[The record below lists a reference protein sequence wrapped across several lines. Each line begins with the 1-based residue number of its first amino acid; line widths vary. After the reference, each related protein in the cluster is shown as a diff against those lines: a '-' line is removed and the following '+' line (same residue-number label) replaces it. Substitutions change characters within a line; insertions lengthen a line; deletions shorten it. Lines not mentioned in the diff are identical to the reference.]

1 MSSEPNQPSEEELR
15 AAYEAEIKRL
25 RVEHIL
31 LDNVAALANL
41 GMRRTGLAPGTE
53 SERDP
58 AQVRL
63 AIESIRALLP
73 VVEQAAPSQVG
84 AIRDAVSQLQIAF
97 VRIGGDGGSGR
108 RGSRRRRAAGRRRVG
123 PEPSAERDA
132 PPPPDPGASRRRIR
146 VRNRRRIRVRNRRR
160 TRVRHH
166 RRGRSLPRRR
176 SHHPP
181 SPASPAPP
189 SAVAGSG
196 CRASSQRPDPRGRR
210 GAVRSP
216 DAAVPGGTGLGRNSH
231 YFPVSS
237 RPTVRG
243 AGAICPTVRSGP
255 AAHLT
260 SFRRSAR

>member
-1 MSSEPNQPSEEELR
+1 MSSEPTQPSEEELR

-97 VRIGGDGGSGR
+97 VRIGGSGETGPATGGGDPSGAGGSGEPR
-108 RGSRRRRAAGRRRVG
+108 QPDPAA
-123 PEPSAERDA
+123 PPPSAEGGA
-132 PPPPDPGASRRRIR
+132 PPPPDPA
-146 VRNRRRIRVRNRRR
+146 
-160 TRVRHH
+160 
-166 RRGRSLPRRR
+166 
-176 SHHPP
+176 
-181 SPASPAPP
+181 APP
-189 SAVAGSG
+189 P
-196 CRASSQRPDPRGRR
+196 PDP
-210 GAVRSP
+210 AAPPPP
-216 DAAVPGGTGLGRNSH
+216 DPAAPAQPTPGKPGEPG
-231 YFPVSS
+231 P
-237 RPTVRG
+237 
-243 AGAICPTVRSGP
+243 AQRSGRLWVP
-255 AAHLT
+255 
-260 SFRRSAR
+260 RQ